1 MKSECFEFADVG
13 KVKHE
18 VVEEEVENENC
29 AQNKE
34 DNSSGQENLP
44 AMGFVHYITTN
55 ITWVTQFC
63 DVRMPA
69 IM

>member
-1 MKSECFEFADVG
+1 VDTKLECIEFADVG

-18 VVEEEVENENC
+18 VVEDKVEDKSS

-34 DNSSGQENLP
+34 NGNSGQENLP

-55 ITWVTQFC
+55 ITWVTQFLEC
-63 DVRMPA
+63 SLRK
-69 IM
+69 